1 MSASGRTAPY
11 DVVAPVLWPM
21 TTSGGA
27 SFDPSLSFYSGR
39 SSDRYRV

>member
-21 TTSGGA
+21 TTSGGGKFRPF
-27 SFDPSLSFYSGR
+27 SVVLLRPQ
-39 SSDRYRV
+39 